1 MQVAKAK
8 SLVYVSL
15 TELFLIGWN
24 PMVTTRVMKSFP
36 HREWVNIQIWIERK
50 CIIPYRKEIRC

>member
-8 SLVYVSL
+8 SFGYVPL
-15 TELFLIGWN
+15 TELFLIGWS
-24 PMVTTRVMKSFP
+24 PMMTTRAMEPFP
-36 HREWVNIQIWIERK
+36 HGEWVNIQIWIERK